1 MNMNNN
7 RVMTM
12 FNLSCVSLFIDLILM
27 IAFPLLFYFK
37 FPKYPKTAKTLCIIG
52 VELILMLIITVS
64 GFNCPMVTDKFS
76 SLYIL
81 LFNWRSIKLGN
92 ILILYFFIGG
102 VQLLIAIVLLML
114 SLLTWEK
121 T

>member
-7 RVMTM
+7 RVITM

-27 IAFPLLFYFK
+27 ITLPLLFYFK

-76 SLYIL
+76 SLYKL

-92 ILILYFFIGG
+92 ILILFF
-102 VQLLIAIVLLML
+102 LL
-114 SLLTWEK
+114 EEFNY
-121 T
+121 